1 MTKVFSEAKSKEE
14 QAKQKFSIADKK
26 KNYDTAQSNS
36 RMAAIGKVPPSIIG
50 QHCQL
55 GHRICLLCLGKHVDK
70 V

>member
-14 QAKQKFSIADKK
+14 QAKQKFSSADKK

-36 RMAAIGKVPPSIIG
+36 RLAAIGKVPPAISG
-50 QHCQL
+50 QHRES
-55 GHRICLLCLGKHVDK
+55 GHRLCLLCLGKHVDK